1 MSNVKTKIINK
12 IYNAIFENKL
22 KLPVN
27 PMTNDAKQMTNDF
40 PLFFNHFAVGV
51 AHFGDFVFKVTFLEN

>member
-27 PMTNDAKQMTNDF
+27 PMTNDAKQMTNDL
-40 PLFFNHFAVGV
+40 PHYSSTISLLGLLTS
-51 AHFGDFVFKVTFLEN
+51 GTSCLK